1 MAKVIGLTET
11 VLFVHDLERAL
22 AFYGDTLGL
31 TVMEKP
37 DKRGAIFLRVGDGGG
52 AIPQQIVLVPLP
64 PDAPA
69 FPEDRTRRPLHHI
82 GFEIASEDF
91 ENERKRLE
99 GLGFDVGLGEHPF
112 LPLRGLYISDSD
124 GNEVELIAPKA

>member
-1 MAKVIGLTET
+1 MTKVIGLTET

-31 TVMEKP
+31 AVMEKP
-37 DKRGAIFLRVGDGGG
+37 DKRGAIFLQAGEGG

-82 GFEIASEDF
+82 GFEIAAKDF
-91 ENERKRLE
+91 ETERQRLE
-99 GLGFDVGLGEHPF
+99 GLGFVVGLGEHPF
-112 LPLRGLYISDSD
+112 LPLRGLYISDPD